1 LTQPRLFGATVFL
14 FLVHHVAI
22 AANLGFKPAVN
33 YPVGSNPVAF
43 AAGDLNGD
51 GHMDLV
57 VANNGDAGAGDDG
70 NVSVLLGSRDGTLR
84 PAVNSSAGKNPS
96 AVMVGDFNG
105 DNRPDIVVVNTST
118 NTVSVLLG
126 NGDGTF
132 QSSTSYSTGSGPVAV
147 AIGDFNA
154 DNRVDLVAA
163 NSVSDSISVLLGN
176 GDGTFQPHLDYTIGA
191 YAGALAVADF
201 TGDGKQDLAVAGGQS
216 VTVLAGNGDGTFHR
230 AWASSPLFLGFA
242 TVSAGDFN
250 GDSKPDLIVQGANF
264 GNATA
269 SSVVMLL
276 GKGDASFSQGP
287 SVDTG
292 ACRNG
297 RPTAAD
303 FDGDGKLDLAVFA
316 NDDCLPAPKVNPRV
330 LVMTGKGDGSFQTP
344 FSLNTSQYEL
354 LGAVDLDGNKS
365 PDLVA
370 VDTSAANS
378 VVILLNT
385 AGIDFSIS
393 ASAPNPG
400 VVRPGQS
407 ATSTIS
413 LSLLNAFD
421 NPASITCSVQPV
433 QAGSPTCS
441 LNPSSVTFNASGKA
455 TTVLTVLAGGN
466 RASRSDY
473 GRPQPFRFFWI
484 PAVGLAFMG
493 MGAGCKGSNQRKLL
507 TLLMGCF
514 LLAGFILQSGCGEGG
529 GGAKSQVYTVTV
541 TGAAASTQHSA
552 TVTFTVQ

>member
-1 LTQPRLFGATVFL
+1 MTQRRLFGATAIL
-14 FLVHHVAI
+14 FLVHQIAI
-22 AANLGFKPAVN
+22 AANPGFKPAVT

-57 VANNGDAGAGDDG
+57 VVNNGDAGAGDDG
-70 NVSVLLGSRDGTLR
+70 NVSVLLGNGDGTLR

-96 AVMVGDFNG
+96 AVTLGDFNG

-132 QSSTSYSTGSGPVAV
+132 QSPTTYSTGNGPVAV
-147 AIGDFNA
+147 ATGDFNA
-154 DNRVDLVAA
+154 DNRVDLVVA
-163 NSVSDSISVLLGN
+163 NSVSGSVSVLLGN
-176 GDGTFQPHLDYTIGA
+176 GDGTFQSHLDYMGG
-191 YAGALAVADF
+191 YSGALAVADVN
-201 TGDGKQDLAVAGGQS
+201 GDGKLDLAVASGQS
-216 VTVLAGNGDGTFHR
+216 VTILAGNGDGTFHQ
-230 AWASSPLFLGFA
+230 AWVSLPLFLGFE
-242 TVSAGDFN
+242 TVSVGDFN
-250 GDSKPDLIVQGANF
+250 GDSKPDLIVQGADF

-276 GKGDASFSQGP
+276 GKGDGSFSLGP
-287 SVDTG
+287 SIDTG
-292 ACRNG
+292 DCQNRG
-297 RPTAAD
+297 PIAAD

-316 NDDCLPAPKVNPRV
+316 DDHCFPRTTDDPRIF
-330 LVMTGKGDGSFQTP
+330 VMAGKGDGSFQAP
-344 FSLNTSQYEL
+344 FILNTTQYGL

-370 VDTSAANS
+370 INSIAANTIS
-378 VVILLNT
+378 ILLNT
-385 AGIDFSIS
+385 AGTDFSIS

-407 ATSTIS
+407 ATSTVS

-441 LNPSSVTFNASGKA
+441 LNPSSVTFDASGKA
-455 TTVLTVLAGGN
+455 TAVLTVLAGGS
-466 RASRSDY
+466 RALRSDH

-507 TLLMGCF
+507 TLFMGCF
-514 LLAGFILQSGCGEGG
+514 LLAGLTLQSGCGESG

-552 TVTFTVQ
+552 TLTFTVQ